1 MPIFDFKPFGG
12 YVHTRWTEIDAF
24 NKLFFMN
31 QNTLKGKID
40 GKNASSVFL
49 KQLECQ
55 ECERVFHKKFSLS
68 FHEKTVHRKKA
79 QSIESSS
86 QIQNVPN
93 ISKRTIESLLMEDK
107 PNSGGGGSP
116 RKKVKEVKDLK
127 KSSLSINESTP
138 KMTRE
143 ERYLLRASK
152 QSGSKET
159 GEVKNTEACEEKAVS
174 STTSPKKSPIKT
186 NPLQSRESAKEEL
199 KSSDIKSKPSDDD
212 IICLS
217 SDDEEE
223 SAHKEKER
231 EKFLDSLH
239 SSINKLNEHIN
250 TINGEKKKE
259 TKTNEPTSKIC
270 KSEKSVP
277 ESNSNTKQA
286 ETEVNLTKISESQ
299 SAKNV
304 SHEKSPIKLELPSFV
319 MHADNKDRA
328 FVNIRNIL
336 DYTET
341 EIRAL
346 SHSPRLKLPDEFL
359 NKIKRG
365 KPVFQPE
372 SKEDPSIP
380 NIKEKESVQE
390 MDEGY
395 SSSTSSNLGEVE
407 KTNETSIMTAVDKCT
422 DAPTIV
428 VIDDE
433 DENQTTRRKKEKS
446 F

>member
-1 MPIFDFKPFGG
+1 
-12 YVHTRWTEIDAF
+12 
-24 NKLFFMN
+24 
-31 QNTLKGKID
+31 
-40 GKNASSVFL
+40 
-49 KQLECQ
+49 
-55 ECERVFHKKFSLS
+55 
-68 FHEKTVHRKKA
+68 
-79 QSIESSS
+79 
-86 QIQNVPN
+86 
-93 ISKRTIESLLMEDK
+93 
-107 PNSGGGGSP
+107 
-116 RKKVKEVKDLK
+116 
-127 KSSLSINESTP
+127 
-138 KMTRE
+138 
-143 ERYLLRASK
+143 
-152 QSGSKET
+152 
-159 GEVKNTEACEEKAVS
+159 
-174 STTSPKKSPIKT
+174 
-186 NPLQSRESAKEEL
+186 
-199 KSSDIKSKPSDDD
+199 
-212 IICLS
+212 
-217 SDDEEE
+217 
-223 SAHKEKER
+223 
-231 EKFLDSLH
+231 
-239 SSINKLNEHIN
+239 
-250 TINGEKKKE
+250 
-259 TKTNEPTSKIC
+259 
-270 KSEKSVP
+270 
-277 ESNSNTKQA
+277 
-286 ETEVNLTKISESQ
+286 LTKISESQ

-433 DENQTTRRKKEKS
+433 DENPSANELKHKFMSEDVHFKELIDDIISLRTKMSVTTFSSTNTPQLKTNENDIIEID
-446 F
+446 